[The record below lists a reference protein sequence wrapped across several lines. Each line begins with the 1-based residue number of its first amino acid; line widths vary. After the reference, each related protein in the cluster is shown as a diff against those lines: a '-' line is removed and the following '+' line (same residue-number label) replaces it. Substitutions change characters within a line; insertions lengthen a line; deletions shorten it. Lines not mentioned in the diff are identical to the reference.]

1 MNLKSKRIFT
11 TGEFAKMHHINN
23 RTLHYYDTI
32 GLFSPAFRGENGY
45 RYYTYP
51 QSPNLEM
58 LLAMRELNMS
68 IDEISLYIDQPSP
81 SSLQNILQKKTSEID
96 DTIRRLKELKQ
107 LLEKKEQQIIL
118 AEKVT
123 LDKIELVT
131 IQEESILISS
141 KFTNDYEVDY
151 LEKLT
156 EHIQVAKEYR
166 LFNQRYGT
174 MLSVEKIIK
183 ENFDAYDYYYSI
195 VKEKNK
201 TNPIF
206 TKPSG
211 NYIQIFS
218 KGNWDQLPSV
228 YINIKQF
235 AKDNGLKLIGYSYEE
250 GINEMAISNLDDY
263 ITQILI
269 RYERI

>member
-1 MNLKSKRIFT
+1 MNVKNKRIFT

-68 IDEISLYIDQPSP
+68 IAEISTYIDQPSP
-81 SSLQNILQKKTSEID
+81 SSLQTILQKKTVEID
-96 DTIRRLKELKQ
+96 DTILRLKQLKQ
-107 LLEKKEQQIIL
+107 LLEKKEQQIL
-118 AEKVT
+118 LSEKVV

-131 IQEESILISS
+131 IQEV
-141 KFTNDYEVDY
+141 KD
-151 LEKLT
+151 
-156 EHIQVAKEYR
+156 YR

-174 MLSVEKIIK
+174 MLSIEKIIK
-183 ENFDAYDYYYSI
+183 EDFDVYDYYYSI
-195 VKEKNK
+195 VEGKKRND
-201 TNPIF
+201 TIF

-218 KGNWDQLPSV
+218 KGNWDQLPLV
-228 YINIKQF
+228 YIKIKKF

-250 GINEMAISNLDDY
+250 GINEMVISNLDDY
-263 ITQILI
+263 ITQVVI
-269 RYERI
+269 RYEKI

>member
-1 MNLKSKRIFT
+1 MNVKNKRIFT

-68 IDEISLYIDQPSP
+68 IAEISTYIDQPSP
-81 SSLQNILQKKTSEID
+81 SSLQTILQKKTVEID
-96 DTIRRLKELKQ
+96 DTILRLKQLKQ

-118 AEKVT
+118 SEKVV

-141 KFTNDYEVDY
+141 KFTNEYEDDY

-156 EHIQVAKEYR
+156 EHMQEVKDYR

-174 MLSVEKIIK
+174 MLSIEKIIK
-183 ENFDAYDYYYSI
+183 EDFDVYDYYYSI
-195 VKEKNK
+195 VEGKKRND
-201 TNPIF
+201 PIF

-218 KGNWDQLPSV
+218 KGNWDQLPLV
-228 YINIKQF
+228 YIKIKKF

-250 GINEMAISNLDDY
+250 GINEMVISNLDDY
-263 ITQILI
+263 ITQVVI
-269 RYERI
+269 RYEKI